1 MLAWSGF
8 SYARG
13 RFTMKLEIGKE
24 WCIRMARIEGDA
36 EIGAGRHT
44 DVGNDS

>member
-1 MLAWSGF
+1 
-8 SYARG
+8 
-13 RFTMKLEIGKE
+13 MKLEIGRE

-36 EIGAGRHT
+36 EIGAGRHA